1 MQIMFWA
8 HMCGGVCKRAGRL
21 RRAGGLLG
29 VLGVLGA
36 SHLPPRSTQR
46 RDMLPPGLPT
56 DHTLV
61 PTHHTLLPTDHTLV
75 RTGHTLL
82 PTHHTLVRTGHTL
95 FISHQVQQED
105 NRSAADRGGPAA
117 AGAAARAL

>member
-46 RDMLPPGLPT
+46 RGMLPPGLPT

-75 RTGHTLL
+75 RTGHTL
-82 PTHHTLVRTGHTL
+82 
-95 FISHQVQQED
+95 FIPHQVQQED
-105 NRSAADRGGPAA
+105 NRSAADGGGPVA

>member
-46 RDMLPPGLPT
+46 RGMLPPGLPT

-61 PTHHTLLPTDHTLV
+61 PT
-75 RTGHTLL
+75 
-82 PTHHTLVRTGHTL
+82 GHTL
-95 FISHQVQQED
+95 FIPHQVQQED
-105 NRSAADRGGPAA
+105 NRSAADGGGPAA

>member
-1 MQIMFWA
+1 
-8 HMCGGVCKRAGRL
+8 
-21 RRAGGLLG
+21 
-29 VLGVLGA
+29 
-36 SHLPPRSTQR
+36 
-46 RDMLPPGLPT
+46 MLPPGLPT

-75 RTGHTLL
+75 
-82 PTHHTLVRTGHTL
+82 PTGHTL

-105 NRSAADRGGPAA
+105 NRSTADRGGPVA